1 MRAMILAA
9 GLGTRLQPLTN
20 NIPKALIKI
29 RGRTLLDIAIDNL
42 LNNGFDKIIIN
53 VHHFAEKVIQF
64 ISRNNYN
71 ADITISDESEKL
83 LDTGGGLKNAAW
95 FFDDKKPFLLYNVDI
110 ISNLNLKNLYQNHLN
125 SKAIATLAVRERISD
140 RYLLL
145 NSDNILC
152 GWKNIKT
159 KEVISY
165 CSINNLNQYAFSG
178 IHIID
183 PKIFTL
189 MPDDDIFSMIDV
201 YLNIMKDR
209 IISGYIDHDSF
220 WVDVGRI
227 ESLKIA
233 EENYNKYDHTI
244 SKRY

>member
-1 MRAMILAA
+1 
-9 GLGTRLQPLTN
+9 
-20 NIPKALIKI
+20 
-29 RGRTLLDIAIDNL
+29 
-42 LNNGFDKIIIN
+42 
-53 VHHFAEKVIQF
+53 
-64 ISRNNYN
+64 
-71 ADITISDESEKL
+71 
-83 LDTGGGLKNAAW
+83 LDTGGGLKKAAW

-125 SKAIATLAVRERISD
+125 SKAIATLAVRVRISD

-165 CSINNLNQYAFSG
+165 CNINNLNQYAFSG
-178 IHIID
+178 THIID

-201 YLNIMKDR
+201 YLNIMKDN
-209 IISGYIDHDSF
+209 IISGYVDHDSF
-220 WVDVGRI
+220 WLDVGRI
-227 ESLKIA
+227 ESLKFA
-233 EENYNKYDHTI
+233 EENYEKFINL
-244 SKRY
+244 

>member
-64 ISRNNYN
+64 ISQNKYN
-71 ADITISDESEKL
+71 TDITISDESEKL

-110 ISNLNLKNLYQNHLN
+110 ISNLNLKNLYQTHLN
-125 SKAIATLAVRERISD
+125 SKAIATLAVRERNSD

-145 NSDNILC
+145 DSDNKLC

-178 IHIID
+178 IHIIN
-183 PKIFTL
+183 PKIFNL

-209 IISGYIDHDSF
+209 IISGYVDHDSF
-220 WVDVGRI
+220 WLDVGRI
-227 ESLKIA
+227 ESLKLA
-233 EENYNKYDHTI
+233 EENYDKYDHTI